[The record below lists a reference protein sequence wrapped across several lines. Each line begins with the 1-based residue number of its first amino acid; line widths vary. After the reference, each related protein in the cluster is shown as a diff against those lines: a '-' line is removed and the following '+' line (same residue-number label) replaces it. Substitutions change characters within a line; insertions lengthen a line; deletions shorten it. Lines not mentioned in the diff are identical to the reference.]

1 MNLEVT
7 LTKKYIKKTKTNTE
21 SRILKILAHN
31 KEFEQYKLDKTL
43 EISYRTILRKLETM
57 EKNFGIIK
65 LVRTEPSTKGGKDKK
80 IYSITLKGLWLH
92 LSEIKQLNSPKGK
105 EEIIK
110 IINLFPE
117 MLLFFK
123 KWPLFIKSGLQ
134 DEMLG
139 YFIEALK
146 SSWLDY
152 QNRIGLLH
160 TSEMQR
166 ETFHKILD
174 HFDDKLEE
182 FLDSH
187 TLVDPML
194 VSETKERLRIAYL
207 QDQELNT
214 FVNKII
220 ATAERNQLR
229 IKEIKSCLNEKT
241 KPSLP

>member
-1 MNLEVT
+1 
-7 LTKKYIKKTKTNTE
+7 LTKKYIKKPKNNTE
-21 SRILKILAHN
+21 SSILNILAHN

-43 EISYRTILRKLETM
+43 KISYRTILRKLETM

-65 LVRTEPSTKGGKDKK
+65 LARTEPSKKGGKDKK
-80 IYSITLKGLWLH
+80 IYAITLKGLWLY
-92 LSEIKQLNSPKGK
+92 LSEIKQINSPKGK
-105 EEIIK
+105 KELEK
-110 IINLFPE
+110 TINLFPE
-117 MLLFFK
+117 MLLFFR
-123 KWPLFIKSGLQ
+123 KWPLFTKSGLQ
-134 DEMLG
+134 DEMLD

-174 HFDDKLEE
+174 HFDDNLEE

-187 TLVDPML
+187 TLVDPLL
-194 VSETKERLRIAYL
+194 VSGTKERLKIVYL
-207 QDQELNT
+207 QDQELNI

-220 ATAERNQLR
+220 ATAERNQSR
-229 IKEIKSCLNEKT
+229 IKEVKSCLKKKT
-241 KPSLP
+241 KPGLP

>member
-1 MNLEVT
+1 M
-7 LTKKYIKKTKTNTE
+7 TKKYIKKTKNNTE
-21 SRILKILAHN
+21 SKILKILAHN

-43 EISYRTILRKLETM
+43 KISYRTILRKLETM

-65 LVRTEPSTKGGKDKK
+65 LVRTEPSKKGGKDKK
-80 IYSITLKGLWLH
+80 IYTITLKGLWLH
-92 LSEIKQLNSPKGK
+92 LSETKQLNSPKGK
-105 EEIIK
+105 KELEK

-117 MLLFFK
+117 TLLFFR
-123 KWPLFIKSGLQ
+123 KWPLFTKFGLQ
-134 DEMLG
+134 DEMLN

-174 HFDDKLEE
+174 HFDDSLEE

-187 TLVDPML
+187 TLVDPLL
-194 VSETKERLRIAYL
+194 VSRTKKRLKIVYL
-207 QDQELNT
+207 QDKELNT

-220 ATAERNQLR
+220 ATAEINQSR
-229 IKEIKSCLNEKT
+229 IKEIKSCLNKKT
-241 KPSLP
+241 KPGLP